1 MHDDVQCIHSRVDLC
16 VDVCGGRKRK
26 KERRKRGGK
35 KGRKREE
42 KEGERKEGRGKK
54 KRGKE
59 GRKRR
64 CVCQEGERSGA
75 QAPADGRARGVRAWA
90 IRVWQVAIGVRD

>member
-1 MHDDVQCIHSRVDLC
+1 MRQAVHDAVQCIHSRVDLC
-16 VDVCGGRKRK
+16 VDVCGGR
-26 KERRKRGGK
+26 RG
-35 KGRKREE
+35 E
-42 KEGERKEGRGKK
+42 KEGERKRGKEK
-54 KRGKE
+54 GRKRKKE

-75 QAPADGRARGVRAWA
+75 QAPAAGRARGVWTWA